1 MGITPFVRVPHQCGN
16 GFVQKV
22 LDGGAMGV
30 IFPHITNA
38 KEAKD
43 AVSISKYPPQGCRSM
58 TGQLPVISLK
68 TFPQPQV
75 IRETNAS
82 GSTVFVMIENAS
94 AVENVDD
101 IAAVEGVDVVLVGSN
116 DLAIELGIPG
126 EFRHETF
133 RHVLT
138 RISEACKKH
147 GKIMGLAG
155 IYDQPDI
162 HDWAI
167 HKLGVRFLLCQQDS
181 GLIAGGAA
189 KCLAGV
195 EAVEITSSSAS
206 NISENQLNE
215 LKRKAEEWDDM
226 HGPAKKTPRPSGSSG
241 FLGPS
246 STWAYSRH
254 VMVMIRQYVNQET
267 SPEIPLN
274 IDGAAFN
281 IELPRMTQAEAPINI
296 ESLPSLDY
304 AIYLTNTVKFHI
316 AQTYHIF
323 DEVHFMRGLLSLYND
338 GPPPL
343 SAENQMWYIQY
354 FLVMALG
361 KGLLTRGMSKAGSP
375 GSEYFLRAM
384 ELFPDASGLY
394 EDPLL
399 SIEVCCGL
407 ALYLQSVDHRNSAYV
422 YLGLGLR
429 IALSQGLHRDIV
441 GEFSDDNEVK
451 RYRNAWWTLYIL
463 DRKFS
468 SLMGAPSSV
477 HDSDI
482 SVPVPG
488 VVLESRKSNALDM
501 HIKLSRLIAKVLN
514 TVYGIDGRLDDS
526 FPKNTL
532 TILKELAALASEWS
546 SYPDLKLDGQGPVS
560 RVSATL
566 NLCYHQCIVLA
577 TRPVLMCLL
586 RDKLELDRRQRRSTF
601 EIAEPIKAL
610 LKACYDSAHKSL
622 RILATLQSQD
632 LLELF
637 LPFDLDHA
645 FSAGFVLALISAV
658 QPFPDAVCEPYFEAT
673 VNILDT
679 LIAGGNLPARFRRQ
693 EIERLHD
700 MLHLIDQQESA
711 SHPNGD
717 QVTGFVAQQGEQGIS
732 PSQLLNVTNMLDCCP
747 PLNLDLDAVN
757 SWLWESATFETGG
770 Q

>member
-1 MGITPFVRVPHQCGN
+1 MRSSAGDSASHKQLRRSNVACLQCRERKVRCSGTCPCNNCTRRSTECVFYQDDR
-16 GFVQKV
+16 KV
-22 LDGGAMGV
+22 LV
-30 IFPHITNA
+30 
-38 KEAKD
+38 
-43 AVSISKYPPQGCRSM
+43 
-58 TGQLPVISLK
+58 
-68 TFPQPQV
+68 
-75 IRETNAS
+75 
-82 GSTVFVMIENAS
+82 
-94 AVENVDD
+94 
-101 IAAVEGVDVVLVGSN
+101 
-116 DLAIELGIPG
+116 
-126 EFRHETF
+126 
-133 RHVLT
+133 
-138 RISEACKKH
+138 
-147 GKIMGLAG
+147 
-155 IYDQPDI
+155 
-162 HDWAI
+162 
-167 HKLGVRFLLCQQDS
+167 
-181 GLIAGGAA
+181 
-189 KCLAGV
+189 
-195 EAVEITSSSAS
+195 
-206 NISENQLNE
+206 SENQLNE

-226 HGPAKKTPRPSGSSG
+226 YGPAKKTPRPSGSSDAHTAESELELTADDALPRMTNPLVTPSSKFVVDIQG
-241 FLGPS
+241 RKRFLGPS

-267 SPEIPLN
+267 SPEVPLN

-281 IELPRMTQAEAPINI
+281 IELPRMRQAEAPINI

-304 AIYLTNTVKFHI
+304 AVYLTNTVKFHI

-323 DEVHFMRGLLSLYND
+323 DETHFMRGLLSLYND
-338 GPPPL
+338 GPLPL
-343 SAENQMWYIQY
+343 DSKNQMWYIQY

-394 EDPLL
+394 EDPML

-441 GEFSDDNEVK
+441 GEFSDDTEVK

-488 VVLESRKSNALDM
+488 VVSESRKSNALDM

-586 RDKLELDRRQRRSTF
+586 RDKLELDRR
-601 EIAEPIKAL
+601 
-610 LKACYDSAHKSL
+610 
-622 RILATLQSQD
+622 
-632 LLELF
+632 
-637 LPFDLDHA
+637 
-645 FSAGFVLALISAV
+645 
-658 QPFPDAVCEPYFEAT
+658 
-673 VNILDT
+673 
-679 LIAGGNLPARFRRQ
+679 
-693 EIERLHD
+693 
-700 MLHLIDQQESA
+700 
-711 SHPNGD
+711 
-717 QVTGFVAQQGEQGIS
+717 
-732 PSQLLNVTNMLDCCP
+732 
-747 PLNLDLDAVN
+747 
-757 SWLWESATFETGG
+757 
-770 Q
+770 